1 MSKATAK
8 RTTKKRTSRK
18 KRVREQVQ
26 KLGLVIAEACRQAK
40 TELPDAS
47 PDERKQWVVDLLNEK
62 LDIPILTE
70 NQEDVLLS
78 LCVDVVS
85 DLIFKRRYGGHR
97 QDMNEAAALI
107 ATLRK

>member
-1 MSKATAK
+1 MATAK
-8 RTTKKRTSRK
+8 KTPRKRSIRK
-18 KRVREQVQ
+18 KKIREQVE

-40 TELPDAS
+40 AELPDAS
-47 PDERKQWVVDLLNEK
+47 PDERKQWVVSLLNEK
-62 LDIPILTE
+62 LDIPILSE

-97 QDMNEAAALI
+97 QDMNNAAALI
-107 ATLRK
+107 ANLRK